1 MYIKA
6 EIERI
11 PDFGEPPEVYQMY
24 TIPEITINEK
34 SVEVLYH
41 RVVEIRV
48 YEGLE
53 FSELLRRWFCTYRI
67 FRKYRETHKIC
78 AMWDGSKFVD
88 AFGRS
93 IKLDLTDYAHA
104 KNDKVRAYVVGK
116 CINRLAGHETAPFPY
131 NNREFIDWMKNNIG

>member
-11 PDFGEPPEVYQMY
+11 PDFGKPPVVYQRY
-24 TIPEITINEK
+24 AIPEITINEK

-48 YEGLE
+48 YGGLE
-53 FSELLRRWFCTYRI
+53 FSEVLREWFPKYRM

-78 AMWDGSKFVD
+78 VMWDGSKFVD
-88 AFGRS
+88 EFGRS
-93 IKLDLTDYAHA
+93 VKLDLTDYAAA
-104 KNDKVRAYVVGK
+104 KNDRVRAQVVGK
-116 CINRLAGHETAPFPY
+116 CINRLAGHETALFPY
-131 NNREFIDWMKNNIG
+131 NNRGFIDWMKNNIG